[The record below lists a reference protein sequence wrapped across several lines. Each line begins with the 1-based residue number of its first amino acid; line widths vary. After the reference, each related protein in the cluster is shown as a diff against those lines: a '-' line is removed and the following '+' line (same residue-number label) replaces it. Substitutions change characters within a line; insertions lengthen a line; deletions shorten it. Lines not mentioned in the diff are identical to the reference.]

1 MQEPPQSAP
10 KKPLS
15 LTDELAIDRTLL
27 ANERTLLAYLRSS
40 LALIIGG
47 FSFLH
52 LADKGIMLAL
62 GYVCIPLGVIF
73 GVVGTW
79 RWRKMDQ
86 NIKAIRQA

>member
-1 MQEPPQSAP
+1 MSEPR
-10 KKPLS
+10 KLS

-52 LADKGIMLAL
+52 LSDDNMLLVL
-62 GYVCIPLGVIF
+62 GLVCIPLGVIF
-73 GVVGTW
+73 GLVGAW
-79 RWRKMDQ
+79 RWRRM
-86 NIKAIRQA
+86 NAAINASRHGHRDGA